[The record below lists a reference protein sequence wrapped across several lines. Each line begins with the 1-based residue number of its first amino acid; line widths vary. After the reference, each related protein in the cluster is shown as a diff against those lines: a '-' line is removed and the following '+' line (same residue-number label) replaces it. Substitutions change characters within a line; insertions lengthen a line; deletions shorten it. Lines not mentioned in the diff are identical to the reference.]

1 MAKKKPQ
8 IDDALTTSE
17 APEAAPAKKVVP
29 LPVFQGFEATP
40 EPEGMQDVWLIGG
53 GPLDGAYRIPI
64 RSQLRPGRSPGGRL
78 RVAPPLIVFCGVCR
92 PTVEMLQRPSGI
104 WVCPNCRR
112 VKLSADPPKTPT
124 P

>member
-64 RSQLRPGRSPGGRL
+64 RIPQELSVGAANYDLSDR
-78 RVAPPLIVFCGVCR
+78 AAGVYVWR
-92 PTVEMLQRPSGI
+92 HR
-104 WVCPNCRR
+104 
-112 VKLSADPPKTPT
+112 
-124 P
+124 